1 MDVIG
6 GLIRVAGEVHPS
18 LGARLT
24 WIREKRRGDV
34 ALPLLEA
41 FVGRGDLVVDIG
53 ANWGFFTY
61 HLARLVGRT
70 GRVHA
75 IEPDPAHLAS
85 LRAIQRGRP
94 QVTIHPVGLS
104 DREDAAELHVPVL
117 AGERL
122 GALASLAIPAERA
135 GLQHDHVPVRL
146 TRLDA
151 LLPADAPVAFVKCDV
166 EGHEPAVLRGA
177 EAILG
182 RRRPPLLIEIEQR
195 HQAGDVRRTFAH
207 LEALG
212 YVGYYLRA
220 DGLRPLAE
228 FDLARDQLA
237 HLTGTFVPVVMPAGY
252 VHDFLFAPP
261 DRSVGG
267 LLAPP

>member
-1 MDVIG
+1 M
-6 GLIRVAGEVHPS
+6 
-18 LGARLT
+18 
-24 WIREKRRGDV
+24 REWYRGDP
-34 ALPLLEA
+34 ALP
-41 FVGRGDLVVDIG
+41 VVRGVVRKGDTVVDIG

-75 IEPDPAHLAS
+75 IEPDPTHLPS
-85 LRAIQRGRP
+85 LRTIQRGQP
-94 QVTIHPVGLS
+94 QVTVHPVGLS

-135 GLQHDHVPVRL
+135 GIEHDHVPVRL

-151 LLPADAPVAFVKCDV
+151 LLPADVPVAFVKCDV

-177 EAILG
+177 EAIL
-182 RRRPPLLIEIEQR
+182 RRRQPPLLIEIEQR
-195 HQAGDVRRTFAH
+195 HQEGDVRRTFEH

-252 VHDFLFAPP
+252 VHDFLFVPP
-261 DRSVGG
+261 GRDVRA